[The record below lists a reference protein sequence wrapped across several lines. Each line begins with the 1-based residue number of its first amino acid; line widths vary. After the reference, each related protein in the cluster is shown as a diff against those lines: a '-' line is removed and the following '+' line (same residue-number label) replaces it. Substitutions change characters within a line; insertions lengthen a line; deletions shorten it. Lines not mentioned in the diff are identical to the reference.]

1 MMRMK
6 ISFKKYKEVWEGV
19 KKESETIN
27 GAKKV
32 VYGKDL
38 KKNRFQSN
46 GGFPLN
52 KPLNYTY

>member
-1 MMRMK
+1 MRMK
-6 ISFKKYKEVWEGV
+6 ISFKKHEEVWEGV

-32 VYGKDL
+32 VYGKDF